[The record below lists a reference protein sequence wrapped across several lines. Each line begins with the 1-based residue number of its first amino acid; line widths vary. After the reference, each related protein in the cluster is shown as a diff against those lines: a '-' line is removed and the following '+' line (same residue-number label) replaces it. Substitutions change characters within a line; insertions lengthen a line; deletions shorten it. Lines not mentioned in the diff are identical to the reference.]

1 MSHIA
6 LLLPDLEV
14 GGAQRVMILLAK
26 EFVSRGFQ
34 VDLVVLNAS
43 GPLRNSVPQGVNL
56 VNLGARNY
64 GFGLLG
70 LTFFSVIRLADW
82 LKRFHPDVLLSS
94 INGANIV
101 ALLVRRFYSISTR
114 VVVREAASVAT
125 IAKGVRLRAMRWLY
139 SGLDCAIVLNSVMA
153 KELEELVGVP
163 PKKISCISNPIDE
176 KFILEQAK
184 APLNHMWIGGEE
196 QNLVISVGRL
206 IPEKDYPVLIRAFAL
221 LPDKLNARLIIV
233 GEGKERDSL
242 EGLVKRLKVQKSVQ
256 LIGFDANPWRWIA
269 HARLFVLPSNS
280 EGYPNSLMEALVLG
294 VPAVVTE
301 YDYSVQKL
309 ATRYGFE
316 VIPVGHVTL
325 LAQSIE
331 EQLCAEVQQ
340 RHRLSDK
347 VEDVVSDYLNALGC
361 STTVIGKM

>member
-14 GGAQRVMILLAK
+14 GGAQRVMLLLAK
-26 EFVSRGFQ
+26 EFIARGHH
-34 VDLVVLNAS
+34 VDMVVLHAS
-43 GPLRNSVPQGVNL
+43 GPLSDSIPPGVNMIDI
-56 VNLGARNY
+56 GARRY
-64 GFGLLG
+64 GLGVFGF
-70 LTFFSVIRLADW
+70 TVSSVMRLAAW
-82 LKRFHPDVLLSS
+82 LKRTHPDVVLSS

-101 ALLVRRFYSISTR
+101 SLLVRKFYSISTR
-114 VVVREAASVAT
+114 VVVRETASVAT
-125 IAKGVRLRAMRWLY
+125 IAKGVRLRVMRWLY
-139 SGLDCAIVLNSVMA
+139 PEADCAIVLNSVMV

-163 PKKISCISNPIDE
+163 KEKISRISNPIDE

-184 APLNHMWIGGEE
+184 APLNHLWVGGEE

-206 IPEKDYPVLIRAFAL
+206 VPEKDYPVLVKAFAL
-221 LPDKLNARLIIV
+221 LPGKLNARLIII

-242 EGLVKRLKVQKSVQ
+242 ESLVRRLKVQKSVQ

-269 HARLFVLPSNS
+269 HARLFVLASNS

-301 YDYSVQKL
+301 YDYSAQEL

-316 VIPVGHVTL
+316 VIPVGQETL

-340 RHRLSDK
+340 RRRPLDR

-361 STTVIGKM
+361 SSTVIGKM